1 MQLLLF
7 KNKEHLNTNR
17 KGLEQLLV
25 KKKKNMNKYSDETG
39 KE

>member
-1 MQLLLF
+1 MQLLLII
-7 KNKEHLNTNR
+7 KNKEHLNKDR

-25 KKKKNMNKYSDETG
+25 KNMNKYSDETG